1 MRTSN
6 ESEEDDDASLIVCV
20 AKDTGRGYLPIAY
33 FDPLVK
39 RIAELIAQC
48 DALQARLDQVAQIAG
63 VPGNNDLQNVKE
75 PPCDKPT

>member
-1 MRTSN
+1 MTDSTS
-6 ESEEDDDASLIVCV
+6 SDAPEDDDENDDSLIVCV
-20 AKDTGRGYLPIAY
+20 SKETGRGYLPIAH

-63 VPGNNDLQNVKE
+63 VPTTTTAT
-75 PPCDKPT
+75 P

>member
-1 MRTSN
+1 MT
-6 ESEEDDDASLIVCV
+6 EHALPAEPDDADDGLIVCV
-20 AKDTGRGYLPIAY
+20 SKDTGRGYLPLSC

-63 VPGNNDLQNVKE
+63 PSG
-75 PPCDKPT
+75 DKA